1 MNYKISH
8 PTKVVEC
15 EIDLPASK
23 SISNRLL
30 IIQALCKQEFVVT
43 NLSNSED
50 TKSLQEALKASANT
64 IDVGAA
70 GTSFRF
76 LTAYL
81 STLVGDRFIL
91 TGSNRMKLRPIKEL
105 VDALLELGVEIKYLE
120 KSGFPPLEIIG
131 TDIIENKVSIDGQ
144 ISSQFIS
151 ALLLIAPTLNNGI
164 KLKISAEIV
173 SKPYIIMTL
182 KIMEEFGIFHTWQE
196 NIIEIK
202 PQKYSAK
209 DYNIEA
215 DWSAASFWYE
225 IAALSSSCNITLNGL
240 TENSIQG
247 DRKVM
252 ELFEN
257 LGVQTKF
264 KNRSV
269 ILTKKE
275 EKDISKEIN
284 LINTPDLYQ
293 PLKCTLFAK
302 NLTTKF
308 LGLQT
313 LKDKETNRIKA
324 VEKELL
330 KLNTTKKITT
340 YRDHRMAMS
349 IAPLCLKYDT
359 LQINDVEVVDKSY
372 PNFWNDL
379 KKGGFI
385 IMPLTH

>member
-8 PTKVVEC
+8 PTNVVEC

-23 SISNRLL
+23 SISNRLI
-30 IIQALCKQEFVVT
+30 IIQALCKEKFSIT

-50 TKSLQEALKASANT
+50 TKSLQKALKDTTNT
-64 IDVGAA
+64 IDIGDA

-81 STLVGDRFIL
+81 SSLVGSRFIL
-91 TGSNRMKLRPIKEL
+91 TGSNRMKERPIKEL
-105 VDALLELGVEIKYLE
+105 VDALLKLGVEIKYLE
-120 KSGFPPLEIIG
+120 KSGFPPLEILG
-131 TDIIENKVSIDGQ
+131 TNITENKVSIDGQ

-151 ALLLIAPTLNNGI
+151 ALLLIAPTLKNGI
-164 KLKISAEIV
+164 KLKISGEIV

-182 KIMEEFGIFHTWQE
+182 KLMGEFGISHTWQE
-196 NIIEIK
+196 DTIEIK

-209 DYNIEA
+209 NYNIEA

-225 IAALSSSCNITLNGL
+225 IAALSSSCTITLNGL
-240 TENSIQG
+240 IENSIQG
-247 DRKVM
+247 DREVM

-264 KNRSV
+264 KNGSI

-275 EKDISKEIN
+275 ENIISKEIN

-293 PLKCTLFAK
+293 PLECTLFSK
-302 NLTTKF
+302 KLTTKF

-313 LKDKETNRIKA
+313 LKNKETNRIKA
-324 VEKELL
+324 VENELL
-330 KLNTTKKITT
+330 KLDTTKEITT
-340 YRDHRMAMS
+340 YKDHRMAMS
-349 IAPLCLKYDT
+349 FAPLCLKYDT
-359 LQINDVEVVDKSY
+359 LQINDVKVVEKSY

-379 KKGGFI
+379 KEGGFI
-385 IMPLTH
+385 ITPLTH

>member
-30 IIQALCKQEFVVT
+30 IIQTLCKQEFEIT
-43 NLSNSED
+43 NLSRSED
-50 TKSLQEALKASANT
+50 TKSLQKALKATNAT

-81 STLVGDRFIL
+81 STLIGNSYIL
-91 TGSNRMKLRPIKEL
+91 TGNNRMKERPIKEL

-120 KSGFPPLEIIG
+120 KMGFPPLEILG
-131 TDIIENKVSIDGQ
+131 ADITENKVNIDGK

-151 ALLLIAPTLNNGI
+151 ALLLISPTLKNGI
-164 KLKISAEIV
+164 KLKISGEIV

-182 KIMEEFGIFHTWQE
+182 KLMEEFGISHTWQE

-209 DYNIEA
+209 NYNIEA

-225 IAALSSSCNITLNGL
+225 IASLSTNCNITLNGL

-247 DRKVM
+247 DRKVS
-252 ELFEN
+252 ELFNN

-264 KNRSV
+264 ENGSI

-275 EKDISKEIN
+275 EKDISKKIN

-340 YRDHRMAMS
+340 YKDHRMAMS
-349 IAPLCLKYDT
+349 FAPLCLKYET
-359 LQINDVEVVDKSY
+359 LQINDVDVVGKSY

-385 IMPLTH
+385 ITPLTH